1 MENKA
6 VFYVGYSTFTDVGN
20 GMLKEEVKALDFVKD
35 FLIQNGWNTDFILG
49 SNNFRSL
56 YEVIGED
63 RINKMKA
70 LLLNNIEKLLSVEY
84 IPKWILVENSEID
97 KLLSKE
103 QIENFGYNSIY
114 VDQYNRRWYNY
125 LSTPKLLEMN
135 LRAPETNL
143 KHIKYFSN
151 AMPEYVHWINSALY
165 FNAITNKTYSDTI
178 RRIFKFYGKECI
190 WSYLQGCKIPDEY
203 KATAAE
209 IVSQVMDVFDNSERP
224 DEWKPKMQSLLI
236 ETIQECLVIANK
248 YITDNDDDL
257 LESRLENLIKTAAKK
272 YVELDKDD
280 VVEETQQQ
288 SSSSEDKSQVID
300 APQIGYD
307 EEFNSTPKYDD
318 LKAYDAFIKQQQQEI
333 VESYLKGREERMK
346 QNKTIDTVATVD
358 SNGKITYNAKNISPL
373 QLYMLDKVFYN
384 KNIANILKQKI
395 NSPSFSLILI
405 YNDTADDYKVLCF
418 NDKNELLFHYIKN
431 ENIIYFSEENYR

>member
-1 MENKA
+1 MATKFLFDEDEICKEDVSVDTLGYMLAFTGGPNSPTNKFRKLDFFMKYLVSNKSDKYGFNAPDLYVYSSKENDKFEGA
-6 VFYVGYSTFTDVGN
+6 EKVILDNIEYFMSNNYIPLWIIDDSIKDSLSILSADFVDTFVNYRKFYITPTIDAEVGYIYP
-20 GMLKEEVKALDFVKD
+20 
-35 FLIQNGWNTDFILG
+35 IQYIDGFKSDI
-49 SNNFRSL
+49 SISL
-56 YEVIGED
+56 YRASITD
-63 RINKMKA
+63 NK
-70 LLLNNIEKLLSVEY
+70 
-84 IPKWILVENSEID
+84 
-97 KLLSKE
+97 
-103 QIENFGYNSIY
+103 
-114 VDQYNRRWYNY
+114 
-125 LSTPKLLEMN
+125 
-135 LRAPETNL
+135 
-143 KHIKYFSN
+143 
-151 AMPEYVHWINSALY
+151 
-165 FNAITNKTYSDTI
+165 YSDTI

-203 KATAAE
+203 KATVAE

-248 YITDNDDDL
+248 YITDNDDTL

-307 EEFNSTPKYDD
+307 KEFNSTPKYDD

>member
-1 MENKA
+1 MMKNGNAYVFEVAHDGDVVVAGTRSVYHDFVVSILQKHGIFGNNGEFTKWSSTDMDSCDGMVIIDKSYKSLSDEIVSAMNDNVEKYLEWGRIPLWPFVESFKKLEKYKNFKNRLNRVLLFGVDEFIENSVTRKGLIVEA
-6 VFYVGYSTFTDVGN
+6 FRSVSLRYVG
-20 GMLKEEVKALDFVKD
+20 LH
-35 FLIQNGWNTDFILG
+35 
-49 SNNFRSL
+49 
-56 YEVIGED
+56 
-63 RINKMKA
+63 
-70 LLLNNIEKLLSVEY
+70 
-84 IPKWILVENSEID
+84 P
-97 KLLSKE
+97 
-103 QIENFGYNSIY
+103 
-114 VDQYNRRWYNY
+114 NY
-125 LSTPKLLEMN
+125 L
-135 LRAPETNL
+135 
-143 KHIKYFSN
+143 
-151 AMPEYVHWINSALY
+151 LY
-165 FNAITNKTYSDTI
+165 YNAITNKTYSDTI
-178 RRIFKFYGKECI
+178 RRVFKFYGKECI

-203 KATAAE
+203 KATVAE

-257 LESRLENLIKTAAKK
+257 LESRLENFIKTAAKK

-358 SNGKITYNAKNISPL
+358 NNGKITYNAKNISPL

-384 KNIANILKQKI
+384 KNITNILKQKI

-405 YNDTADDYKVLCF
+405 YNDTVDDYKVLCF